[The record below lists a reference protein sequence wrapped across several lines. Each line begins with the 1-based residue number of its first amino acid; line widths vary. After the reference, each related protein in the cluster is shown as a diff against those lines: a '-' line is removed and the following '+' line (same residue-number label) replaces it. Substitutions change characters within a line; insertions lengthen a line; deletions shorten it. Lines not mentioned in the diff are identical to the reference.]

1 MHLFS
6 RKDKGYWRVLSRDCK
21 PSGFI
26 KNLNTV
32 INPKWGAFMAEK
44 APWKII
50 ETLKLEICLKRATDS
65 SLMVLAQ
72 TARRLKFLKGE
83 YIFNDGDASEYFYL
97 VESGRVILSKDAP
110 SGKAF
115 TFLLATRGLP
125 LNAVTCLKPRPR
137 FFSARAIEK
146 TMVIAIPSPA
156 FKQWVL
162 DNPDVAACILD
173 TMGNLLD
180 GAYTRILDLI
190 DESVEQRILNALNM
204 LFLRIGSDLPMTNN
218 DIADMTGTSRET
230 AARVISR
237 LQEAG
242 LIRKSRGHI
251 EILNGPQLDELS
263 TCPFFIL

>member
-1 MHLFS
+1 
-6 RKDKGYWRVLSRDCK
+6 
-21 PSGFI
+21 
-26 KNLNTV
+26 
-32 INPKWGAFMAEK
+32 
-44 APWKII
+44 
-50 ETLKLEICLKRATDS
+50 
-65 SLMVLAQ
+65 
-72 TARRLKFLKGE
+72 
-83 YIFNDGDASEYFYL
+83 L

-115 TFLLATRGLP
+115 TFLIATRGLP
-125 LNAVTCLKPRPR
+125 LNAVACFKPRPR
-137 FFSARAIEK
+137 FFSARAVEK

-162 DNPDVAACILD
+162 ENADVAACILD

-204 LFLRIGSDLPMTNN
+204 LSLRIGPDLPMTNN

-251 EILNGPQLDELS
+251 EILNGLQLDGLS
-263 TCPFFIL
+263 TSPIFIL

>member
-1 MHLFS
+1 
-6 RKDKGYWRVLSRDCK
+6 
-21 PSGFI
+21 
-26 KNLNTV
+26 
-32 INPKWGAFMAEK
+32 MAEK
-44 APWKII
+44 VFPDIL
-50 ETLKLEICLKRATDS
+50 ETLKLEICLSRATDP
-65 SLMVLAQ
+65 SLVELARI
-72 TARRLKFLKGE
+72 ARRLTFLKGE
-83 YIFNDGDASEYFYL
+83 YIFNDGDASDYFYL

-110 SGKAF
+110 SGKVF
-115 TFLLATRGLP
+115 TFLIATRGLP
-125 LNAVTCLKPRPR
+125 LNAVTCFKPRPR
-137 FFSARAIEK
+137 FFSARAVEK
-146 TMVIAIPSPA
+146 TMVIAVPNPA

-190 DESVEQRILNALNM
+190 DESAEQRILNALNM
-204 LFLRIGSDLPMTNN
+204 LSLRIGPDLPMTNS

-251 EILNGPQLDELS
+251 EILNGPQLDGLS
-263 TCPFFIL
+263 TSPFFIL

>member
-1 MHLFS
+1 MVKKVFP
-6 RKDKGYWRVLSRDCK
+6 DI
-21 PSGFI
+21 F
-26 KNLNTV
+26 
-32 INPKWGAFMAEK
+32 
-44 APWKII
+44 
-50 ETLKLEICLKRATDS
+50 ETLKLEIFLSRATDS
-65 SLMVLAQ
+65 FLMELAQ

-115 TFLLATRGLP
+115 TFLIATRGLP
-125 LNAVTCLKPRPR
+125 LNAVACFKPRPR
-137 FFSARAIEK
+137 FFSARAVEK
-146 TMVIAIPSPA
+146 TMVIAIPSTA

-162 DNPDVAACILD
+162 ENKEVAACILD

-190 DESVEQRILNALNM
+190 DESAEQRILNALNM
-204 LFLRIGSDLPMTNN
+204 LSLRIGPDLPMTNN

-237 LQEAG
+237 LQAAG

-251 EILNGPQLDELS
+251 EILNGLQLDGLS
-263 TCPFFIL
+263 TSPIFIL

>member
-1 MHLFS
+1 LNANVNPECGVSMVENFF
-6 RKDKGYWRVLSRDCK
+6 RD
-21 PSGFI
+21 S
-26 KNLNTV
+26 L
-32 INPKWGAFMAEK
+32 
-44 APWKII
+44 
-50 ETLKLEICLKRATDS
+50 ETLKLKICLNRATDS
-65 SLMVLAQ
+65 SLMELAQ

-115 TFLLATRGLP
+115 TFLIATRGLP
-125 LNAVTCLKPRPR
+125 LNAVACFKPRPR
-137 FFSARAIEK
+137 FFSARAVEK

-190 DESVEQRILNALNM
+190 DESAEQRILNALNM
-204 LFLRIGSDLPMTNN
+204 LSLRIGPDLPMTNN

-251 EILNGPQLDELS
+251 EILDGLQLDGLGVPIVMEQ
-263 TCPFFIL
+263 FFTLILI

>member
-1 MHLFS
+1 MVEKVF
-6 RKDKGYWRVLSRDCK
+6 RD
-21 PSGFI
+21 I
-26 KNLNTV
+26 L
-32 INPKWGAFMAEK
+32 
-44 APWKII
+44 
-50 ETLKLEICLKRATDS
+50 ETLKLEICLSRATDS
-65 SLMVLAQ
+65 SLMELSQ

-83 YIFNDGDASEYFYL
+83 YVFNDGDASGYFYL

-115 TFLLATRGLP
+115 TFLIATRGLP
-125 LNAVTCLKPRPR
+125 LNAVACFKPRPR
-137 FFSARAIEK
+137 FFSARAVEE

-156 FKQWVL
+156 FKQWVSE
-162 DNPDVAACILD
+162 NADVAACILD

-190 DESVEQRILNALNM
+190 DESAEQRILNALHM
-204 LFLRIGSDLPMTNN
+204 LSLRIGPDLPMTNN

-251 EILNGPQLDELS
+251 EILNGLQLDGLS
-263 TCPFFIL
+263 TSPIFIL

>member
-1 MHLFS
+1 M
-6 RKDKGYWRVLSRDCK
+6 
-21 PSGFI
+21 
-26 KNLNTV
+26 
-32 INPKWGAFMAEK
+32 
-44 APWKII
+44 
-50 ETLKLEICLKRATDS
+50 EICLSRASDS
-65 SLMVLAQ
+65 SLFELARI
-72 TARRLKFLKGE
+72 ARRLKFLKGE

-97 VESGRVILSKDAP
+97 VESGRVILSKDAS

-115 TFLLATRGLP
+115 TFLIATRGLP
-125 LNAVTCLKPRPR
+125 LNAVACFKPRPR
-137 FFSARAIEK
+137 FFSARAVEK

-162 DNPDVAACILD
+162 ENADVAACILD

-190 DESVEQRILNALNM
+190 DESAEQRILNALNM
-204 LFLRIGSDLPMTNN
+204 LSLRIGPDLPMTNN

-251 EILNGPQLDELS
+251 EILNGLQLDGLS
-263 TCPFFIL
+263 TSPIFIL